1 MAKFILNIRPDAA
14 AADDSKALNRRGVA
28 AQGFPVMS
36 LRQLASP
43 HSTQHHSTQKR
54 RETMPPD
61 PMGITGLIFTS
72 RHAVTYFAN
81 MVDMRAW
88 ADKPVYV
95 VGATSARA
103 AENAGF
109 THVVAGLG
117 GGASLVPLIVAE
129 QSSDNATLLWPSG
142 VHKSFDMRIAL
153 AKSGHDVID
162 WPVYETV
169 FADHFPDDIAAAIG
183 RGDLLAIVT
192 LSARTSEAFAAL
204 MRDAG
209 LWHLRSNIIVIAGSK
224 AIGDAAGAGWREVI
238 VARAPKRSRILAIAT
253 LVYRRYLR
261 DDAAPRKR

>member
-1 MAKFILNIRPDAA
+1 MK
-14 AADDSKALNRRGVA
+14 S
-28 AQGFPVMS
+28 S
-36 LRQLASP
+36 
-43 HSTQHHSTQKR
+43 
-54 RETMPPD
+54 
-61 PMGITGLIFTS
+61 
-72 RHAVTYFAN
+72 
-81 MVDMRAW
+81 VDMPDLDSGHYFLTTRAPIR
-88 ADKPVYV
+88 DS
-95 VGATSARA
+95 GDD
-103 AENAGF
+103 GH
-109 THVVAGLG
+109 TH
-117 GGASLVPLIVAE
+117 ASCTQAV
-129 QSSDNATLLWPSG
+129 
-142 VHKSFDMRIAL
+142 RIAL

-192 LSARTSEAFAAL
+192 FSARTSEAFAAL
-204 MRDAG
+204 MKDAG